1 MGLSF
6 ENNTIENFDVVGTF
20 GTMNFLEVVAINE
33 RDGEG
38 NVTDDVR
45 EQRVTVYSSKLN
57 DQVEIAID
65 PGYDVSDINYDDEIE
80 LTGNVTARGWLNAYN
95 YFIAHD
101 DFPMGYEELM
111 ISRSKQ
117 AVTQGLEELRGEFM
131 ERYHKYYRKMERSC
145 IL

>member
-80 LTGNVTARGWLNAYN
+80 LTGNVTARGWLNAYKGFN
-95 YFIAHD
+95 D
-101 DFPMGYEELM
+101 NVQTE
-111 ISRSKQ
+111 Q
-117 AVTQGLEELRGEFM
+117 AFKVRAVGIKKVGAVKPAQPSLQKENKNQANEQ
-131 ERYHKYYRKMERSC
+131 K
-145 IL
+145 

>member
-65 PGYDVSDINYDDEIE
+65 PDYDVSGINYDDEIE
-80 LTGNVTARGWLNAYN
+80 LTGNVTARGWLNAYKGFN
-95 YFIAHD
+95 D
-101 DFPMGYEELM
+101 NVQTE
-111 ISRSKQ
+111 Q
-117 AVTQGLEELRGEFM
+117 AFKVRAVGI
-131 ERYHKYYRKMERSC
+131 KK
-145 IL
+145 